1 MLKWIQD
8 IADFIFLHDA
18 PAPADVIFVPGNG
31 HALPSELA
39 AALYKQGYAPRILPS
54 GRYAIGTSG
63 FSGQKSGAR
72 RYEGEFDTEWAFMR
86 HILTENGVPES
97 AILREDEATY
107 TYQNAIFSRM
117 RTDEAQLTISRAI
130 ICCMPVHARRC
141 RMYYETLFPDAELL
155 VCPAPGADITRNN
168 WLTAAE
174 GIDTVLGEM
183 ERCGGQFHAILKE
196 IAL

>member
-8 IADFIFLHDA
+8 IADFIFLSD
-18 PAPADVIFVPGNG
+18 PLTPADIIFVPGNG
-31 HALPSELA
+31 HALPAELA
-39 AALYKQGYAPRILPS
+39 AALYHQGYAPRILPS

-63 FSGQKSGAR
+63 FAGQLSGAR
-72 RYEGEFDTEWAFMR
+72 RYEGNFETEWAFMR
-86 HILTENGVPES
+86 HILMENSVPES

-107 TYQNAIFSRM
+107 TYQNAINSRK
-117 RTDEAQLTISRAI
+117 RTDAEGLTISRAI

-141 RMYYETLFPDAELL
+141 RMYYETLFPNAELL
-155 VCPAPGADITRNN
+155 VCPAPDAEITRDN
-168 WLTAAE
+168 WLTTAE